1 MKKRQRRLEKNR
13 KLEEKEQR
21 KLDRKMKELEIAQ
34 EKARIKKAAKAEKIE
49 KMNKNS
55 PESLEVSHLKE
66 ELENMKLQMAHD
78 REARDIHIKDK
89 EKQEKIAELDKLLL
103 LKQLENFSFAQDFLK
118 KQITDVQKENET
130 ELENLNNTKKE
141 LEGKLKEMGKKRRVR
156 GREGK
161 QRGRGRR

>member
-1 MKKRQRRLEKNR
+1 
-13 KLEEKEQR
+13 
-21 KLDRKMKELEIAQ
+21 MKELEIAQ

-49 KMNKNS
+49 KMNKKS
-55 PESLEVSHLKE
+55 PESLEVSRLKE